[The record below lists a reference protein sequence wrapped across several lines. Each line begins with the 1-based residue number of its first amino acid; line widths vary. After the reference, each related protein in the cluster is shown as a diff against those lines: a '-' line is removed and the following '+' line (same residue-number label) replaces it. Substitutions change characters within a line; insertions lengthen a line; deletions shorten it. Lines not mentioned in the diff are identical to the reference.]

1 MRNKILV
8 VDDSKFNRRMLRDEF
23 EADYE
28 IVEAENGLEALSY
41 MEKNIGDICAVLLD
55 IVMPEMDGIQL
66 LKKMNEEKYMN
77 TFPVIVI
84 TSEHPIGVVEECFD
98 YGISDFIRKPINPVM
113 IRRRVIKLI
122 DLFVQK
128 NEFKARVEQ
137 QTKTVRNQYALL
149 QKQAEKLRKS
159 NESIIEALGSI
170 VEYRNLEDKHH
181 IKRVKEFS
189 CILAEKLAKD
199 YPEYEL
205 NKEKIDIIVATSAL
219 HDLGKIF
226 IPDAILLKPGKLT
239 NMEFDYIKSHTI
251 RGAEALE
258 KVDDLWDEEYR
269 KCAKDI
275 CMYHHEKWDGTGY
288 PEKLKE
294 DEIPIEAQIVSVAD
308 CYDALVTEKEYK
320 KAFSADLAF
329 QMIIRGD
336 CGMFNPKLMECF
348 RDVRRDYE
356 EVLQEMSAD

>member
-41 MEKNIGDICAVLLD
+41 MEKNLEDICAVLLD

-66 LKKMNEEKYMN
+66 LKKMNEKNYMN

-122 DLFVQK
+122 NLFVQK

-159 NESIIEALGSI
+159 NESIIDALGTI
-170 VEYRNLEDKHH
+170 VEYRNLEDNHH
-181 IKRVKEFS
+181 IKRVKQFVR
-189 CILAEKLAKD
+189 ILAEELAKE

-205 NKEKIDIIVATSAL
+205 DKEKIDIIVATSAL
-219 HDLGKIF
+219 HDLGKIS

-239 NMEFDYIKSHTI
+239 DMEFDYVKSHTI
-251 RGAEALE
+251 RGAEALHNI
-258 KVDDLWDEEYR
+258 KDLWDEEYT
-269 KCAKDI
+269 KYAHDI
-275 CMYHHEKWDGTGY
+275 CMYHHERWDGSGY
-288 PEKLKE
+288 PEGLKE
-294 DEIPIEAQIVSVAD
+294 DEIPISAQIVSVAD
-308 CYDALVTEKEYK
+308 VYDALITEKDYK
-320 KAFSADLAF
+320 KAYSLDLAF
-329 QMIIRGD
+329 QMVIRGD
-336 CGMFNPKLMECF
+336 CGMFSPKLMQVF
-348 RDVRRDYE
+348 REVRRDLE
-356 EVLQEMSAD
+356 EVAQKIDG